1 MALNIGNLFT
11 RQPNI
16 NTGQAPSTAP
26 AASAGAPAGG
36 AGGQSLP
43 VGSVVSGQVVKT
55 EGDTVTLRTDAGQD
69 IQAKMEST
77 ASLSKGSY
85 ISFEVSG
92 VSDAQI
98 TLKPLFT
105 NTAAGSSTMS
115 TALSQAGIP
124 EDANSFGMVRSMM
137 ENGMSID
144 KSSLQA
150 MYRLANAHPEA
161 LGETIV
167 DMTKLGLALTDENIT
182 QFEAYKNLE
191 HQINGAVS
199 EVSASLA
206 EAIDMLSAEGDPAKT
221 LGFLGEVTELLAS
234 GTESGQATTAA
245 EAANATNAQGSNA
258 FLQILDEA
266 MLQET
271 GEKAPAAEQEAGV
284 KNASN
289 APEQA
294 AAQPK
299 NPMDELMKALSAA
312 SEKLNA
318 QQTAEPEA
326 GNTKVII
333 QDESVQQTAKEVPD
347 AATDMDRLMA
357 KLSGQLPEGRALS
370 EIADGLKELLGRS
383 ADPEHAARLQK
394 ATALLQT
401 TGFKELLSKELS
413 GAWKLDPQTV
423 ADKGKVQEFYEK
435 LRDQST
441 RLENTAQTFL
451 GKESQLFEQTS
462 NIRQNVDFMNQLN
475 QTAAYVQLPLRL
487 NGDDAHG
494 DLYVYTNKKSMAAKD
509 GKISAFLH
517 LDMDHMGPVDV
528 YVAMEQQKV
537 STNFYLRDDEMIDFI
552 SENIGILNDRLADK
566 GYDMT
571 CEVKQKPAKEP
582 EKNVMQEILED
593 HRDGFLI
600 GSKSFDV
607 LA

>member
-16 NTGQAPSTAP
+16 NTGET
-26 AASAGAPAGG
+26 GAPAQTGSVSSAASGG
-36 AGGQSLP
+36 GQGQSLP
-43 VGSVVSGQVVKT
+43 VGSIVSGQVVKT

-92 VSDAQI
+92 VSDSQI

-115 TALSQAGIP
+115 AALSQAGIP

-144 KSSLQA
+144 KSSLQS
-150 MYRLANAHPEA
+150 MYRLANAHPET
-161 LGETIV
+161 LGENIV
-167 DMTKLGLALTDENIT
+167 NMTKLGLPLTEENIT

-191 HQINGAVS
+191 HQIGGAVT
-199 EVSASLA
+199 EVSESLS
-206 EAIDMLSAEGDPAKT
+206 EAIDLLASGGNDTKT
-221 LGFLGEVTELLAS
+221 LSFISEVTELLTQNAE
-234 GTESGQATTAA
+234 GAQEAVTTG
-245 EAANATNAQGSNA
+245 NAVSQEPNA

-266 MLQET
+266 VTMEEAGEAAAPEKQAALQE
-271 GEKAPAAEQEAGV
+271 GAQDLSAKEAAE
-284 KNASN
+284 
-289 APEQA
+289 
-294 AAQPK
+294 PK

-312 SEKLNA
+312 SEKLSEQETAGSA
-318 QQTAEPEA
+318 QGGQ
-326 GNTKVII
+326 KVVI
-333 QDESVQQTAKEVPD
+333 QDESLQQMAKASPD
-347 AATDMDRLMA
+347 GVMTEQDKLMA
-357 KLSGQLPEGRALS
+357 KLTDQVPEGKLLT
-370 EIADGLKELLGRS
+370 EIADGLKELLEKGS
-383 ADPEHAARLQK
+383 DPQTAAKLQK
-394 ATALLQT
+394 ATGLLQT
-401 TGFKELLSKELS
+401 TGFKNLLSEELS
-413 GAWKLDPQTV
+413 KAWKLDPQTV

-435 LRDQST
+435 LRDQSAG
-441 RLENTAQTFL
+441 LEHAAQNSL
-451 GKESQLFEQTS
+451 GKESQLFEQAS

-582 EKNVMQEILED
+582 EKNVMNEILED
-593 HRDGFLI
+593 HRDRFLI

>member
-16 NTGQAPSTAP
+16 NTGET
-26 AASAGAPAGG
+26 GAPAQTGSVSSSASGG
-36 AGGQSLP
+36 GQGQSLP

-92 VSDAQI
+92 VSDSQI

-115 TALSQAGIP
+115 AALSQAGIP

-144 KSSLQA
+144 KSSLQS
-150 MYRLANAHPEA
+150 MYRLANAHPET
-161 LGETIV
+161 LGENIV
-167 DMTKLGLALTDENIT
+167 NMTKLGLPLTEENIT

-191 HQINGAVS
+191 HQINGAVT
-199 EVSASLA
+199 EVSESLS
-206 EAIDMLSAEGDPAKT
+206 EAIDLLASGGNDTKT
-221 LGFLGEVTELLAS
+221 LSFISEVTELLTQNAE
-234 GTESGQATTAA
+234 GAQEAVTTG
-245 EAANATNAQGSNA
+245 NAVSQEPNA

-266 MLQET
+266 VTMEEAGEASAPEKQAALQE
-271 GEKAPAAEQEAGV
+271 GAQDLSAKEAAE
-284 KNASN
+284 
-289 APEQA
+289 
-294 AAQPK
+294 PK

-312 SEKLNA
+312 SEKLSEQETAGSA
-318 QQTAEPEA
+318 QGGQ
-326 GNTKVII
+326 KVVI
-333 QDESVQQTAKEVPD
+333 QDESLQQMAKASPD
-347 AATDMDRLMA
+347 GVMTEQDKLMA
-357 KLSGQLPEGRALS
+357 KLTEQVPEGKLLT
-370 EIADGLKELLGRS
+370 EIADGLKELLEKGS
-383 ADPEHAARLQK
+383 DPQTAAKLQK
-394 ATALLQT
+394 ATGLLQT
-401 TGFKELLSKELS
+401 TGFKNLLSEELS
-413 GAWKLDPQTV
+413 KAWKLDPQTV

-435 LRDQST
+435 LRDQSAG
-441 RLENTAQTFL
+441 LEHAAQNSL
-451 GKESQLFEQTS
+451 GKESQLFEQAS

-582 EKNVMQEILED
+582 EKNVMNEILED
-593 HRDGFLI
+593 HRDRFLI